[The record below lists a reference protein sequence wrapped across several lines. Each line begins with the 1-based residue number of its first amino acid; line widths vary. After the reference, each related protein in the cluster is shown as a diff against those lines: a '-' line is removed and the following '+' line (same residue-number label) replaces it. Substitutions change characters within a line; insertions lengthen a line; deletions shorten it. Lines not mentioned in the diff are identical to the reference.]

1 VTRILYVTSVSPVG
15 PTYGARI
22 RVANIGRLLG
32 RLGPVT
38 FVLASSEGI
47 DPGTRAEMAADF
59 DSVHVARVRPDPLA
73 GARDRIR
80 FETDPSFM
88 NTHFSSVSE
97 PDRSG
102 LGELFESHDVAWVH
116 TIATANALRIF
127 RRPRTV
133 LDIDDLPSRS
143 YRSRLHSGPGLV
155 RRVLNY
161 RMSLVWRRREREL
174 KNRFDVLTVCS
185 EDDRRYLGSG
195 PGIRVV
201 PNGFDPPSPP
211 PARKPVTP
219 PRLGFIGTFD
229 YPPNREGVA
238 WFIDKVWPR
247 IKQARPDATLRLA
260 GLKSD
265 LGPASSDPAIR
276 RLGYIDDPG
285 DEIATWAAMIV
296 PILTAAGT
304 RIKIAE
310 AFGRMCPIVSTSLGA
325 FGYEVRSG
333 QDLFIA
339 DRPEEF
345 AGACLRLI
353 VDPETGRRLAESAR
367 AKFESR
373 WSWKAIAPAVA
384 EAVSLAA
391 DCGAGG
397 DPAGRGE

>member
-1 VTRILYVTSVSPVG
+1 MTRILYVTSVNPSG
-15 PTYGARI
+15 PAYGARI
-22 RVANIGRLLG
+22 RVANIGRLLS

-38 FVLASSEGI
+38 LALVSPEEI
-47 DPGTRAEMAADF
+47 DPGARAGMAAGF

-80 FETDPSFM
+80 FETDPTFM
-88 NTHFSSVSE
+88 NTHFSSVPE
-97 PDRSG
+97 PDRNR
-102 LGELFESHDVAWVH
+102 LRELLESHDVAWVH
-116 TIATANALRIF
+116 TILTANALRIF
-127 RRPRTV
+127 RWPRAV

-143 YRSRLHSGPGLV
+143 YRSRIHPGPGLV
-155 RRVLNY
+155 RRILNY
-161 RMSLVWRRREREL
+161 RMSLVWRRRERKL
-174 KNRFDVLTVCS
+174 KDRFDVLTVCS
-185 EDDRRYLGSG
+185 EDDRRYLGGG

-201 PNGFDPPSPP
+201 PNGFDLPSRT
-211 PARKPVTP
+211 PARKPAAP

-238 WFIDKVWPR
+238 WFIGKVWPR
-247 IKQARPDATLRLA
+247 IKRARPDATLRLA
-260 GLKSD
+260 GLMSD
-265 LGPASSDPAIR
+265 LGPASPDPDIR

-310 AFGRMCPIVSTSLGA
+310 AFGRMCPVVSTSLGA
-325 FGYEVRSG
+325 FGYEVQSG

-345 AGACLRLI
+345 ADACLRLI
-353 VDPETGRRLAESAR
+353 VDPEISRRMAESAR

-373 WSWKAIAPAVA
+373 WSWQAIAPAVA
-384 EAVSLAA
+384 EAVSLAS
-391 DCGAGG
+391 GRGTG
-397 DPAGRGE
+397 QDPAGRGE